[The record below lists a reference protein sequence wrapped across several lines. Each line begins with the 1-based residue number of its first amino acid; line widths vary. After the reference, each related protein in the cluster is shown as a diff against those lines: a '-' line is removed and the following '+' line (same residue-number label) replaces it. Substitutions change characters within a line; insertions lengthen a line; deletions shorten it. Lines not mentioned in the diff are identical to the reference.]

1 MDKAQTQRALTDCA
15 TSQAKRANAQMNR
28 IYQQLLA
35 KLASDPKARNKI
47 IASQKAWLAYRDS
60 YIEAMYPEEDKLH
73 HYGSR
78 FPMDVDLLI
87 ADLTHTQ
94 TKALLGLLKSDQPL

>member
-1 MDKAQTQRALTDCA
+1 
-15 TSQAKRANAQMNR
+15 MNR
-28 IYQQLLA
+28 IYKQILV
-35 KLASDPKARNKI
+35 KLSSDLNARNKV
-47 IASQKAWLAYRDS
+47 IASQKAWLVYRDS
-60 YIEAMYPEEDKLH
+60 YIAAMYPEEDKLH

-94 TKALLGLLKSDQPL
+94 TKALINLLKSDQLP